1 MVIKK
6 IIKILS
12 FVISLIVPRTNNIA
26 VFGERSGN
34 RFAEDARYL
43 YLYLSEN
50 SKIDCIWLTKNK
62 KVYNYLRSNGLKSE
76 ISYSLKGIYF
86 GFRAKWHIFNYS
98 KSDTNEFTSIGAN
111 HLNVW
116 TGIQI
121 KKLKKF
127 VNYNRSYNKL
137 VYIFRKL
144 FKKQKLFLYPDKS
157 NFSWITD
164 HYHKDDYKIL
174 HLNFPKNIL
183 YSKIINENK
192 NIKYLLKNEEEE
204 IEKLKKI
211 NGRIIGYFP
220 TWRDNSR
227 DFFIDLYDFD
237 KLKLLNDILN
247 KNNSIM
253 IIKYHATTIEKDK
266 EILKKFES
274 YESFKILRY
283 DFDLNSILSS
293 CDILISDYSG
303 IVADFLYINK
313 PIILYIPDLK
323 NYQLD
328 PGLNLDYKKFD
339 IGHKVFSFD
348 ELVVNIKN
356 YFEDEKEFNNKFL
369 LQRKKYF
376 DIFYQNKDLGLEKI
390 SQIISNKEN

>member
-1 MVIKK
+1 
-6 IIKILS
+6 
-12 FVISLIVPRTNNIA
+12 
-26 VFGERSGN
+26 
-34 RFAEDARYL
+34 
-43 YLYLSEN
+43 
-50 SKIDCIWLTKNK
+50 
-62 KVYNYLRSNGLKSE
+62 
-76 ISYSLKGIYF
+76 
-86 GFRAKWHIFNYS
+86 
-98 KSDTNEFTSIGAN
+98 
-111 HLNVW
+111 
-116 TGIQI
+116 
-121 KKLKKF
+121 
-127 VNYNRSYNKL
+127 
-137 VYIFRKL
+137 
-144 FKKQKLFLYPDKS
+144 
-157 NFSWITD
+157 
-164 HYHKDDYKIL
+164 
-174 HLNFPKNIL
+174 
-183 YSKIINENK
+183 
-192 NIKYLLKNEEEE
+192 
-204 IEKLKKI
+204 
-211 NGRIIGYFP
+211 
-220 TWRDNSR
+220 
-227 DFFIDLYDFD
+227 
-237 KLKLLNDILN
+237 
-247 KNNSIM
+247 M

-323 NYQLD
+323 NYQLN